1 VHPAAAPV
9 TAAGGDDGRFRRI
22 VDELPIA
29 VMLCDPKDLKV
40 TFANRRSIELL
51 SRMRHLLPVDPS
63 ELIGTSIDVFH
74 KNPAHQRRLLADP
87 ANLPHDA
94 TIRLG
99 DEVMSLHIAA
109 DRDAEGRY
117 LGPVLSWSVITDT
130 VRMAG
135 EVAELVGAMSRSAGE
150 MRESAE
156 RMLAIA
162 DGAEEQTASVAS
174 ATEELSASIRE
185 ISARTAEASARSREA
200 ASEAAA
206 ADRRMQELGD
216 AVRRIGEV
224 VKLIEEIAGRTNLL
238 ALNAT
243 IEAARAGEAGKGFA
257 VVAQEVKALANQTAS
272 ATAEIRG
279 KIDDIQ
285 TVSGDAL
292 RTLSGI
298 LRAMGVINESVVQIA
313 GAVEEQSAVTDEVS
327 RTISAVS
334 GAAGRAQ
341 EAARSVGGR
350 VEVLGGQVAD
360 VGRRVA
366 EHLQAADGA

>member
-1 VHPAAAPV
+1 
-9 TAAGGDDGRFRRI
+9 
-22 VDELPIA
+22 
-29 VMLCDPKDLKV
+29 
-40 TFANRRSIELL
+40 
-51 SRMRHLLPVDPS
+51 
-63 ELIGTSIDVFH
+63 
-74 KNPAHQRRLLADP
+74 
-87 ANLPHDA
+87 
-94 TIRLG
+94 
-99 DEVMSLHIAA
+99 
-109 DRDAEGRY
+109 
-117 LGPVLSWSVITDT
+117 
-130 VRMAG
+130 
-135 EVAELVGAMSRSAGE
+135 
-150 MRESAE
+150 
-156 RMLAIA
+156 
-162 DGAEEQTASVAS
+162 
-174 ATEELSASIRE
+174 
-185 ISARTAEASARSREA
+185 
-200 ASEAAA
+200 
-206 ADRRMQELGD
+206 
-216 AVRRIGEV
+216 V